1 MTGAP
6 EGLGNRDA
14 LDAFLEHFDGAPDSS
29 GRGLFPTFSVV
40 GVITQ
45 ARLRNS
51 ARGMS
56 ATAGG
61 PPQRAAYSTGE
72 FNFGTTIS
80 LAFGAIAPPR
90 THFRV
95 QVEPG
100 TPIIS
105 IRLVAPASS
114 QRRSVRPP
122 ISRYLLALAA
132 GSAAQ
137 GHLGPNSALPGLP
150 SGKRNA
156 AWGGAASAAAS
167 GDFLTATAARSDAAA
182 REEKAAATRW
192 AAIAAAATR
201 RRSRSLPLLLA
212 TMRRRPRRQRPRPLL
227 SYHLGW
233 HLELLGLGRPP
244 LPLRPRPPP
253 LRLLPTCYRRW
264 RLPRTRPGTR
274 RLLRRRQRPPRPR
287 PLGALPEA

>member
-1 MTGAP
+1 MAFIDILLPGEALAAGLCTAADDIHGAIPVPFSVDGQPDTIYLRPVAAPRTRAPDVVHTWHMTGAP

-14 LDAFLEHFDGAPDSS
+14 LDAFLEHFEGAPDSS

-40 GVITQ
+40 GDITQ

-51 ARGMS
+51 ARSMYV
-56 ATAGG
+56 TAGG

-122 ISRYLLALAA
+122 ISRYLLALA

-137 GHLGPNSALPGLP
+137 GHLGPNSALPV
-150 SGKRNA
+150 
-156 AWGGAASAAAS
+156 
-167 GDFLTATAARSDAAA
+167 
-182 REEKAAATRW
+182 REAQ
-192 AAIAAAATR
+192 
-201 RRSRSLPLLLA
+201 SC
-212 TMRRRPRRQRPRPLL
+212 
-227 SYHLGW
+227 LGW
-233 HLELLGLGRPP
+233 CCLCCCL
-244 LPLRPRPPP
+244 
-253 LRLLPTCYRRW
+253 W
-264 RLPRTRPGTR
+264 
-274 RLLRRRQRPPRPR
+274 
-287 PLGALPEA
+287 